1 MTTMIRRLCREAVI
15 FMLVGLVLASVGS
28 FLYLRHNIV
37 VDIKARMDA
46 IKEAKAGRAV
56 YPPLPT
62 MSQILRD
69 PKFRALSTAAQGSI
83 LSYLDPKYAAL
94 APADQQS
101 VLAHLDTLKPVPL
114 DLSEF
119 RGKPVPDWAE
129 GLTAPG
135 ARAIS
140 PPATKPEDQWGIVSE
155 DVDYQSLAETSAVYG
170 LFGFAGG
177 FVVWLFYRL
186 VHFAVKG

>member
-15 FMLVGLVLASVGS
+15 FMLTGLVLAGLGS
-28 FLYLRHNIV
+28 FIYLRHNAV
-37 VDIKARMDA
+37 LEVETTMDA
-46 IKEAKAGRAV
+46 IKKAKTTQEV
-56 YPPLPT
+56 HPPLPT
-62 MSQILRD
+62 VNQILRD
-69 PKFRALSTAAQGSI
+69 PKFRSLSTEAQASI

-119 RGKPVPDWAE
+119 GGKPVPDWAE

-140 PPATKPEDQWGIVSE
+140 PPATKPEDQWGIVRE
-155 DVDYQSLAETSAVYG
+155 DVNYQSLAETSAVYG